1 MIKFQCTPFAW
12 AHTSGPRMWPLP
24 DLPCPECDIRAAGLK
39 VVEVELRAAERAED
53 GYRIAVLHHDYDQRS
68 AALRQHRSDHPPQ

>member
-1 MIKFQCTPFAW
+1 M
-12 AHTSGPRMWPLP
+12 
-24 DLPCPECDIRAAGLK
+24 
-39 VVEVELRAAERAED
+39 VEVELRAAERAED